1 MARDLLDRINDST
14 YGPAPVLLLIPTTRI
29 SFFFF
34 FVGPEREHSY
44 SAEVALPKTWGKNSQ
59 DESGRIL
66 AGVAGVCVCTQMR
79 VDVGHCGCSSNRWQR
94 SSRILTS
101 WRLEWAEVVGVWE
114 SRVVAFK
121 RRQLDFMCTVHSIR
135 WPPQGGMYASWI
147 GLGDS
152 GVHLFFYF
160 FRTND
165 IDCKDYLDR
174 KFPVFRWGR
183 WWEWWM
189 LDCRAAES
197 LIGSLLLLSSRLW
210 RVSSCVSSA

>member
-1 MARDLLDRINDST
+1 MSLAA
-14 YGPAPVLLLIPTTRI
+14 YWQ
-29 SFFFF
+29 
-34 FVGPEREHSY
+34 E
-44 SAEVALPKTWGKNSQ
+44 LP
-59 DESGRIL
+59 
-66 AGVAGVCVCTQMR
+66 VCVCTQMR

-160 FRTND
+160 FRIND
-165 IDCKDYLDR
+165 IDCRDYLDR
-174 KFPVFRWGR
+174 KFPVFLVGEMVGVMNARLPRSRVSNWFFVVAVVQALESIKLRLIRLNCLLYIRWPSSDEPDSSGVQPR
-183 WWEWWM
+183 ATIYRLEDIESRHPEM
-189 LDCRAAES
+189 LKLCFS
-197 LIGSLLLLSSRLW
+197 LADSSLSS
-210 RVSSCVSSA
+210 S